1 MQELSAAD
9 ISRRDSRRE
18 VRFFVAV
25 AWGVLMGC
33 LTFAAG
39 PLASLSANPI
49 IETIQSALTMLLI
62 PGLICAAMVGSLG
75 PAAVLNALFHFGI
88 CRLLLALLARFGR
101 KARAG
106 P

>member
-9 ISRRDSRRE
+9 ISSRDSRRE
-18 VRFFVAV
+18 IRFFISV

-39 PLASLSANPI
+39 PLAWLSANPVI
-49 IETIQSALTMLLI
+49 AAIQSALTMLLI
-62 PGLICAAMVGSLG
+62 PGIICAAMVGSLG
-75 PAAVLNALFHFGI
+75 PAAVVNALLHFGI
-88 CRLLLALLARFGR
+88 CWILLALLARFRR

-106 P
+106 L